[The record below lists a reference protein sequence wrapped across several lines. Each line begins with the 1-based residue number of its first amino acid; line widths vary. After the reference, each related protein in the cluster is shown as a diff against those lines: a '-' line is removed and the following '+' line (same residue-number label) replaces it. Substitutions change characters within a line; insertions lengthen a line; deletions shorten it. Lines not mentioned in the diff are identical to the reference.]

1 MLDEAKVLEIFGKT
15 SNDLTLL
22 KDKIQTNN
30 IGKEKELFRGA
41 DIRVLPPGD
50 PMINKQEH
58 WVDNDLRI
66 VTPFGE
72 ELSWLLIQLRDIF
85 YDNELIDF
93 SNKFEFFCT
102 LGDAAIHYHKYI
114 DGEGNPKDLL
124 LSVYDEAEG
133 LINHLL
139 KSMLPK
145 ELD

>member
-22 KDKIQTNN
+22 KDKILTNN

-72 ELSWLLIQLRDIF
+72 ELSWLLIQLRDF
-85 YDNELIDF
+85 F
-93 SNKFEFFCT
+93 STMN
-102 LGDAAIHYHKYI
+102 
-114 DGEGNPKDLL
+114 
-124 LSVYDEAEG
+124 
-133 LINHLL
+133 
-139 KSMLPK
+139 
-145 ELD
+145 